1 MAGRR
6 DSGCRTTGGRRG
18 DTIERHTTTYEKEK
32 HMSVFTAATSALSE
46 GVVLAADPM
55 AASVTTMS
63 TGRLGASVGGL
74 LGLAGVIVGA
84 LALARPTSRV
94 GTGSG
99 MLGATVALASGLLAV
114 GLGALVVAT
123 SDSGIGTGNGRGG
136 AYVALVV
143 GLAALGLGGL
153 ALRRVRA

>member
-1 MAGRR
+1 
-6 DSGCRTTGGRRG
+6 
-18 DTIERHTTTYEKEK
+18 
-32 HMSVFTAATSALSE
+32 MSVFTAATSALIE
-46 GVVLAADPM
+46 GIAAPDQPL

-63 TGRLGASVGGL
+63 AGRLGASVGGL

>member
-1 MAGRR
+1 
-6 DSGCRTTGGRRG
+6 
-18 DTIERHTTTYEKEK
+18 
-32 HMSVFTAATSALSE
+32 MSVFSAAASALL
-46 GVVLAADPM
+46 GGFAAPDQPL

-63 TGRLGASVGGL
+63 AGRLGASVGGL

-84 LALARPTSRV
+84 LALARPGSRV

-99 MLGATVALASGLLAV
+99 MLGATVALASGL
-114 GLGALVVAT
+114 LGALVVAT

-153 ALRRVRA
+153 ALSRVRA

>member
-1 MAGRR
+1 MFASRNLKPAR
-6 DSGCRTTGGRRG
+6 LLC
-18 DTIERHTTTYEKEK
+18 
-32 HMSVFTAATSALSE
+32 TAAASALL
-46 GVVLAADPM
+46 GGFGLAAPAAAYTSSTPL

-63 TGRLGASVGGL
+63 AGRLGASVASL

-84 LALARPTSRV
+84 WALARPTSRV

-99 MLGATVALASGLLAV
+99 LLGATVALAAGLV
-114 GLGALVVAT
+114 GVALGALVVAT
-123 SDSGIGTGNGRGG
+123 SDGGIGTGNGLGG

-153 ALRRVRA
+153 ALSRTRN